1 MAMEL
6 FKNFERIPH
15 SFGFSNHYLASA
27 IALLNSFFFLQPT
40 LDITTRSI
48 LRISTMKQMKEE
60 IKWCDNHLEKPQA
73 KFIDN

>member
-27 IALLNSFFFLQPT
+27 IALLNSFFFLTANTGYNNKVNSENIYNEANEGRNQMVRQPS
-40 LDITTRSI
+40 RKAPGKVY
-48 LRISTMKQMKEE
+48 R
-60 IKWCDNHLEKPQA
+60 
-73 KFIDN
+73 